1 MLRFSGLYSEQCA
14 PLKVEVKVY
23 DKGKLIGLPTTT
35 SFKAF
40 TKRWSWNEWITLP
53 VIFSDLPRTAQLTF
67 TLYDCSGRSVV
78 VGGTT
83 ISMFCKNGIFRQGMY
98 DLRVWPGVAGDGNW
112 PTTTPGKGKD
122 LKENQMQRLA
132 KLAKKHRN
140 GQIQK
145 IDWLDRLSF
154 REIEL
159 INEREKQQTDHLYL
173 MIEFPTAL
181 VDDKPYSIVYF
192 EPNGEEVYNYI
203 SRPKMVTVPDPEILQ
218 ENLVEEKHHKLAR
231 TVRPSDRDI
240 KPTADIRDKL
250 NVIVNRY
257 PPTQQLTSEEQDL
270 VWKYRFYLHTNKK
283 ALIKLLKSMRWDHAG
298 DVKHAL
304 GMLQVWAPMDVED
317 ALELLNPTFTHPAVR
332 KYAIGR
338 LKQAPDE
345 DLLLYLLQLVQA
357 LKYENFEEIFEA
369 YRKITPEKEILKS
382 MEETTTGGDHSSTS
396 ESLVSSTVEGGE
408 LPATSSPVS
417 ILSEHHSYSQRS
429 SSQYAAS
436 EAAGDDENE
445 DSIHTVMTDSPCN
458 LATFLIQRACRNPS
472 LANYLF
478 WYLSIECEEEE
489 VSGRTQ
495 DEAVR
500 EMYLTV
506 LKTFLRILSTG
517 TPELKEILNN
527 LKKQQVFIGK
537 LVKVVK
543 AVTKESGN
551 RKKKTEKFQQLL
563 VDADNIMRLI
573 PDGNKMNFN
582 HFEPRPLPLD
592 PSVMIKGIVAE
603 KVTLFK
609 SALMPAK

>member
-1 MLRFSGLYSEQCA
+1 M
-14 PLKVEVKVY
+14 KVEVKVY
-23 DKGKLIGLPTTT
+23 DKGKLIGLPITT

-40 TKRWSWNEWITLP
+40 TKRWSWNEWVTLP
-53 VIFSDLPRTAQLTF
+53 IIYSDLPRTAQLTF
-67 TLYDCSGRSVV
+67 TLYDCSGPGRQVV

-98 DLRVWPGVAGDGNW
+98 DLRVWSGEAGDGCV
-112 PTTTPGKGKD
+112 PSTTPGKGKD

-173 MIEFPTAL
+173 MIEFPTVI
-181 VDDKPYSIVYF
+181 VDDKLYSIVYF
-192 EPNGEEVYNYI
+192 EPEGDKVFHYI
-203 SRPKMVTVPDPEILQ
+203 MRPKLVTVPDPEILQ

-270 VWKYRFYLHTNKK
+270 VWKYRFYLNTNKK
-283 ALIKLLKSMRWDHAG
+283 ALIKLLKSMRWDHEG

-304 GMLQVWAPMDVED
+304 GMLQSWAPMDVED
-317 ALELLNPTFTHPAVR
+317 ALELLNPTFQHPAVR
-332 KYAIGR
+332 KYAISR

-357 LKYENFEEIFEA
+357 LKYEKFDEIFEA
-369 YRKITPEKEILKS
+369 YRRIAPEKEILKS
-382 MEETTTGGDHSSTS
+382 MDETTGDQSSTS
-396 ESLVSSTVEGGE
+396 GSLVSSTLDSNIADIPVISSSAEHQSYAE
-408 LPATSSPVS
+408 SATSS
-417 ILSEHHSYSQRS
+417 
-429 SSQYAAS
+429 SSQQNLQESTSAVV
-436 EAAGDDENE
+436 DE
-445 DSIHTVMTDSPCN
+445 SIHTVMLDSPCN

-478 WYLSIECEEEE
+478 WYLSIECEDEEG
-489 VSGRTQ
+489 SNRTQ
-495 DEAVR
+495 DEVTR

-506 LKTFLRILSTG
+506 LKTFLRILATG
-517 TPELKEILNN
+517 TAELKEILCN
-527 LKKQQVFIGK
+527 LKRQQVFIGK

-551 RKKKTEKFQQLL
+551 RKKKTDKFQQLL
-563 VDADNIMRLI
+563 MDADNIMRLI
-573 PDGNKMNFN
+573 PDGSKLNFS

-592 PSVMIKGIVAE
+592 PSIMIKGVLAE

>member
-1 MLRFSGLYSEQCA
+1 MPS
-14 PLKVEVKVY
+14 
-23 DKGKLIGLPTTT
+23 
-35 SFKAF
+35 
-40 TKRWSWNEWITLP
+40 
-53 VIFSDLPRTAQLTF
+53 
-67 TLYDCSGRSVV
+67 
-78 VGGTT
+78 
-83 ISMFCKNGIFRQGMY
+83 
-98 DLRVWPGVAGDGNW
+98 
-112 PTTTPGKGKD
+112 TTPGKGKD

-159 INEREKQQTDHLYL
+159 INEKEKQQTDHLYL
-173 MIEFPTAL
+173 MIEFPT
-181 VDDKPYSIVYF
+181 VIVNDRPYSIVYF
-192 EPNGEEVYNYI
+192 EPNGEKVYNYI
-203 SRPKMVTVPDPEILQ
+203 SRPKLVTVPDPEILQ

-270 VWKYRFYLHTNKK
+270 VWKYRFYLNTNKK

-332 KYAIGR
+332 KYAISR

-357 LKYENFEEIFEA
+357 LKYENFEEIDDA
-369 YRKITPEKEILKS
+369 YRRITPEKEIIKS
-382 MEETTTGGDHSSTS
+382 MDETGDQSSTS
-396 ESLVSSTVEGGE
+396 ESMVSSTVDTQNNLSD
-408 LPATSSPVS
+408 LPAMSSPVS

-429 SSQYAAS
+429 TTSSSQH
-436 EAAGDDENE
+436 EMEQDNE

-458 LATFLIQRACRNPS
+458 LATFLIQRACRNPT

-478 WYLSIECEEEE
+478 WYLSIECEDEE

-495 DEAVR
+495 DEMVR

-563 VDADNIMRLI
+563 MDADSSIRLI

-582 HFEPRPLPLD
+582 NFEPRPLPLD
-592 PSVMIKGIVAE
+592 PSVVIKGILPD